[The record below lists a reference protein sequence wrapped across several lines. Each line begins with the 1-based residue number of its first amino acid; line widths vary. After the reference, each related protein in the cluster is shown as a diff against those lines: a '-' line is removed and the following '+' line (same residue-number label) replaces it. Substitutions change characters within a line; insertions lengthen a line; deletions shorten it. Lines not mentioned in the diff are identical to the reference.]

1 MTPFLQRTVLILL
14 GTSALSVGASSTH
27 AELFKPKYA
36 IQMPTAEASATPLR
50 PAMEGGLQPAVS
62 RGESQPKLI
71 LAATRHRS
79 SAAKGPAATVT
90 VKSGDSLDRIADRL
104 GVSVEDLKAANGLR
118 RNTIQP
124 GDVLKNPK
132 ARTSVKTTR
141 ANGRAIGKGNRPVVN
156 DEPPPAPESY
166 TVARGETVFSISKKF
181 GVSMDDLRAAN
192 GLSGKSQIHAGQKLQ
207 LPGDSA
213 AADAAAADQM
223 AERAARRAGGRPL
236 TRELAAR
243 DEAPIGT
250 GDGRA
255 AGRIVTVEGSASS
268 YTVRK
273 GDSLA
278 RIADRLNTSVD
289 DLKSDNRLKKSAIHP
304 GQVLK
309 GPRTAPSKAYLAAA
323 GDTVDGVA
331 DRFGVSARA
340 LRAANGLA
348 RTSRIKGGQKL
359 RLPAGYR
366 DHGVSRGE
374 NRGEST
380 VFQPQ
385 APRERRPDL
394 EPPRYVPPQP
404 QTQTPQTQ
412 SPQSPQPQGAE
423 DRTAGLPSAPQP
435 YRPSAST
442 PRPRG
447 YVSPNATPPLQLGTA
462 PPVAPQASAPVT
474 DAQVSALG
482 RGLFVWPLR
491 GDVLSEFGPK
501 SGGQRNDGVNVQA
514 ESGAPVRAAA
524 SGDVVYAGDQVPGF
538 GNLVLIKHAD
548 GWVTAYGHLSHV
560 DVKMQQRVSQ
570 GQQIGQAGSTG
581 GVPEPQLHFEV
592 RYAPSPLE
600 RARPID
606 PRLVLPR

>member
-14 GTSALSVGASSTH
+14 GTSALCAGSTAAH

-36 IQMPTAEASATPLR
+36 IHMPAAEAQ
-50 PAMEGGLQPAVS
+50 GLQLALSV
-62 RGESQPKLI
+62 GEPQPELI
-71 LAATRHRS
+71 LAATQHRR
-79 SAAKGPAATVT
+79 AAKGPVAAVT
-90 VKSGDSLDRIADRL
+90 VKSGDSLDVIAKRL
-104 GVSVEDLKAANGLR
+104 DVSVGELKAANGLK

-132 ARTSVKTTR
+132 VKPPAKATKSKGRTS
-141 ANGRAIGKGNRPVVN
+141 GKGARPVAE

-166 TVARGETVFSISKKF
+166 TVARGDTIFSISKKF
-181 GVSMDDLRAAN
+181 SVSMDALRDAN
-192 GLSGKSQIHAGQKLQ
+192 GLSGKARIHSGQKLK
-207 LPGDSA
+207 LPGDTA
-213 AADAAAADQM
+213 AADAAVADQM
-223 AERAARRAGGRPL
+223 AERAARRAGIRPSP
-236 TRELAAR
+236 REPASR
-243 DEAPIGT
+243 DEAVMGT

-255 AGRIVTVEGSASS
+255 AGRIVTVAGSASS
-268 YTVRK
+268 YTVRR
-273 GDSLA
+273 GDNLA
-278 RIADRLNTSVD
+278 KIADRLNTSVD
-289 DLKSDNRLKKSAIHP
+289 DLKSDNRLKASAIRP

-309 GPRTAPSKAYLAAA
+309 GPRTAPSKAYVAAS
-323 GDTVDGVA
+323 GDTVEGVA
-331 DRFGVSARA
+331 GRFGVTVKA
-340 LRAANGLA
+340 LRAANGMG
-348 RTSRIKGGQKL
+348 RTARIKGSQKL

-366 DHGVSRGE
+366 DHGAV
-374 NRGEST
+374 RGESST
-380 VFQPQ
+380 AYQPQ
-385 APRERRPDL
+385 APRDRQPEIQ
-394 EPPRYVPPQP
+394 PPRYIPPQP
-404 QTQTPQTQ
+404 QA
-412 SPQSPQPQGAE
+412 QPPGNE
-423 DRTAGLPSAPQP
+423 DRTAGLPSSPQP

-442 PRPRG
+442 PRPRR
-447 YVSPNATPPLQLGTA
+447 YVSPNATPALPLGTA

-482 RGLFVWPLR
+482 RGIFVWPLR

-501 SGGQRNDGVNVQA
+501 SGGQRNDGLNVQA
-514 ESGAPVRAAA
+514 ESGAAVRAAA

-592 RYAPSPLE
+592 RYAASPLE